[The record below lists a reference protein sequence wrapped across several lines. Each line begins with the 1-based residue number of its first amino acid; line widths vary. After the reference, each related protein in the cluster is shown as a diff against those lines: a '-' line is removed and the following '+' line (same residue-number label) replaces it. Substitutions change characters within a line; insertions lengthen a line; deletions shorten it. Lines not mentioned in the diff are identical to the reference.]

1 MRRELRIL
9 LATLLLA
16 LAWAYGGRVPEA
28 LASMEAFRVQDVE
41 VSGLRHLTRGQ
52 VLEAMD
58 VTTETSIWESRD
70 RWIAGLR
77 AHPLVKD
84 VHVRRRMPATLVV
97 RVVERWPVALVPT
110 PTLEPVDAEGVRL
123 ALDPA
128 ELRLDLPVVAPREP
142 VAPGSRLV
150 PASTRDLL
158 SSVGRLMEADTAF
171 AQMVSTVEWRGPA
184 TLVARWSEP
193 AVDFLLRPDT
203 SPERIRDGLTVLADA
218 AGRGRMPR
226 EIDLRYA
233 DQVVVRR
240 TDHR

>member
-9 LATLLLA
+9 LVTLLLA
-16 LAWAYGGRVPEA
+16 LAWAYGGRVPRA
-28 LASMEAFRVQDVE
+28 LASMDAFRVQDVE
-41 VSGLRHLTRGQ
+41 VSGLRHLTRAE

-58 VTTETSIWESRD
+58 VTTETSIWEDRD
-70 RWIAGLR
+70 RWTAGLR
-77 AHPLVKD
+77 AHPLVKG
-84 VHVRRRMPATLVV
+84 VHVRRRMPGTLVV
-97 RVVERWPVALVPT
+97 RVAERWPVALVPT

-128 ELRLDLPVVAPREP
+128 ALRLDLPVVAPRDP
-142 VAPGSRLV
+142 VAEGSRLV
-150 PASTRDLL
+150 PASTRELL
-158 SSVGRLMEADTAF
+158 STVGRLAEADTAF
-171 AQMVSTVEWRGPA
+171 AQMVSTVEWRDAG

-193 AVDFLLRPDT
+193 AVDFLLRPD
-203 SPERIRDGLTVLADA
+203 SRPERIRDGLSVLADA
-218 AGRGRMPR
+218 MGRGRTPT